1 MKISDTSNFFEP
13 LPILLTFLFLW
24 EISELPKSNN
34 SSNIFLINNQ
44 NQIKVKVIQKMKT
57 QKLQF
62 VLTSLND
69 SHTKKKI
76 KK

>member
-1 MKISDTSNFFEP
+1 MKISDTSNFLEP

-24 EISELPKSNN
+24 EISELFKSNN
-34 SSNIFLINNQ
+34 SSNIFLINNH

-69 SHTKKKI
+69 SHTQKKN
-76 KK
+76 